1 MMPGHP
7 GGGAS
12 ENVHAPRG
20 WCPEHFGTPVP
31 DRGGFGRSGREQ
43 PRPHRR
49 GDSVWYVPVQT
60 DGLRKDER
68 VQARER
74 LRDDETLLEA
84 VGRRPGVYVHL
95 EDQRGAIGG
104 LTVLG
109 QICAF
114 DLLEVRRSASYRSNP
129 AISGMFAFSSEL
141 GGYHLP
147 FESLEERRHLSEAVW
162 RGARFLATQPV
173 LLAWQF
179 GRFRVNHV
187 PDILVER
194 TDGSR
199 LLIDVHATRSDPGRE
214 SDFLLKA
221 RLTAVAAASLGWDY
235 QAVEPIPRQ
244 RARNLDHFGAFAK
257 TSERVRAAAQHIFER
272 VSWPRSIG
280 GVLEDVDANNI
291 ERNVALAGVFHLV
304 WQRHLWL
311 NPDLPVR
318 THTVLRDHPLPAD
331 EAQPWIRDLRR

>member
-1 MMPGHP
+1 MSGPP
-7 GGGAS
+7 GGRDSDNLA
-12 ENVHAPRG
+12 VPRG
-20 WCPEHFGTPVP
+20 WCPEHCGTPVP

-49 GDSVWYVPVQT
+49 GDSIWYVPVQT
-60 DGLRKDER
+60 DGLRKEER
-68 VQARER
+68 VRARGK
-74 LRDDETLLEA
+74 LLEDEALLKA

-95 EDQRGAIGG
+95 EDQRGAIGS
-104 LTVLG
+104 LAVLG

-129 AISGMFAFSSEL
+129 AISGMFAFNSEF
-141 GGYHLP
+141 GSYHLP
-147 FESLEERRHLSEAVW
+147 FESLEERRHLNELGW
-162 RGARFLATQPV
+162 RRARFLATQPV

-179 GRFRVNHV
+179 GQSRVNHV

-199 LLIDVHATRSDPGRE
+199 LLVDVHATRNDQDKE
-214 SDFLLKA
+214 ADFLLKA
-221 RLTAVAAASLGWDY
+221 RLTSVAAASLGWDY
-235 QAVEPIPRQ
+235 QAVEPMPRQ
-244 RARNLDHFGAFAK
+244 RARNLDHFAAFAE
-257 TSERVRAAAQHIFER
+257 TSARVRSAAEQIHAR

-280 GVLEDVDANNI
+280 GVLGDMVSVDI

-304 WQRHLWL
+304 WNRRLWL
-311 NPDLPVR
+311 DMDVPVR
-318 THTVLRDHPLPAD
+318 THTVLRDRPIPAD